1 MTIWEDNNACIQM
14 GHELR
19 GSKSAKHFEV
29 RLRFL
34 NEQIHDRAIEFARID
49 TTNQLADGLT
59 KPLAIPHGGTG
70 RDSTSWGAGC
80 VERREKRKEE
90 RE

>member
-59 KPLAIPHGGTG
+59 KPLAIVAFREF
-70 RDSTSWGAGC
+70 RD
-80 VERREKRKEE
+80 EILKQKLLK
-90 RE
+90 